1 MEQGKIMYDDDDN
14 DDVDYGDY
22 DEDCRIEFS
31 DPEGISA
38 LRAETKDNP
47 RIYPCPTC
55 GREEVL
61 TMLDIQL
68 GYQCDRCAD
77 IAEGRL
83 E

>member
-1 MEQGKIMYDDDDN
+1 MYDDDD
-14 DDVDYGDY
+14 VDYDDDDY
-22 DEDCRIEFS
+22 SENGYGF
-31 DPEGISA
+31 
-38 LRAETKDNP
+38 RAETKDNP

-55 GREEVL
+55 GREEAL